1 MAKDFFYDHKIL
13 ETKFSK
19 GELDHVQ
26 KYLFSFVTEHRDEI
40 RQIAHESQDKEALV
54 NATRTLIEKRGSVHL
69 PSEMAEQ
76 IKEINRE
83 IWYQGEK
90 GNQDKSQI
98 SEEWNQQYSLKW
110 REGRKI
116 ELLFLINKNRES
128 IFDLLKY

>member
-1 MAKDFFYDHKIL
+1 
-13 ETKFSK
+13 
-19 GELDHVQ
+19 
-26 KYLFSFVTEHRDEI
+26 
-40 RQIAHESQDKEALV
+40 
-54 NATRTLIEKRGSVHL
+54 
-69 PSEMAEQ
+69 MAEQ

-116 ELLFLINKNRES
+116 ELLFLINKNRDS
-128 IFDLLKY
+128 IFDLLK